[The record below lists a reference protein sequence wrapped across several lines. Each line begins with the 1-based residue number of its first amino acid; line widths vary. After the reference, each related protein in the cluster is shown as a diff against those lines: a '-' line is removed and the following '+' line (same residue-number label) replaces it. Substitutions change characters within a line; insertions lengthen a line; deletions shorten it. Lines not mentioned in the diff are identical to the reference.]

1 MAIGGKSTRLGSL
14 RISGGKTSTTL
25 ADALLS
31 AKIKLSATSVSE
43 LEFDFADT
51 ATGYLAR
58 QSFLRG
64 GTVSYSGWQFTVI
77 GVDQTSNLDGMTGKV
92 IAQSKA
98 ILALK
103 RQTGAKKWGKVNRA
117 MWIAARARSVGMNST
132 VQAMGTGIVNRKKK
146 EKGKDPESSWDL
158 MNAIAKDRSAF
169 IFEYG
174 KRLVVGTPG
183 FLISKGYGGRDIGL
197 WWHNKT
203 KMHAALVGGGP
214 VVSWDESSDAT
225 YSMSLQLSAPDAH
238 LIRPGDSI
246 RFSKASPVMYR
257 GPWLVTDVE
266 LDAAADTP
274 VSVKA
279 VRAYK
284 IPRQEMKVETPKKK
298 TPKKKA
304 VAKKRTAKSTSKK
317 KSTSKSI
324 SSTSSPKVSATGK
337 SRKAQVEAWGRQYI
351 GRSVDYDGGYG
362 AQCVDGFKM
371 FHARFVG
378 GPTIRGNGKD
388 NVNNAVA
395 SGLYSRVSVAT
406 MQPGDV
412 ISWGS
417 SWGRGYGHVGVAL
430 GRASG
435 GKVYVW
441 NQLNGVCR
449 FSNLSTS
456 GIVGVARPRR
466 WRAGGGSSKAYAIR

>member
-14 RISGGKTSTTL
+14 RISGGKTSSTL
-25 ADALLS
+25 TDALLS
-31 AKIKLSATSVSE
+31 AKIKLSASSISE
-43 LEFDFADT
+43 LEFEFADT

-64 GTVSYSGWQFTVI
+64 GTISYAGWQFTVI
-77 GVDQTSNLDGMTGKV
+77 GVDQRSTMEGMSGKV
-92 IAQSKA
+92 VAQSKS
-98 ILALK
+98 IHSLK

-117 MWIAARARSVGMNST
+117 RWIAARARSVGMSAT
-132 VQAMGTGIVNRKKK
+132 VQDMGTGTVNRKKK
-146 EKGKDPESSWDL
+146 EKGKDSESSWDL
-158 MNAIAKDRSAF
+158 MNSIAKDRSAL

-174 KRLVVGTPG
+174 KRLVVGSPAYLVG
-183 FLISKGYGGRDIGL
+183 KGYGGRDIGL
-197 WWHNKT
+197 WWHNKS

-214 VVSWDESSDAT
+214 VMSWDESSDAN
-225 YSMSLQLSAPDAH
+225 YSMSLELSAPDAH
-238 LIRPGDSI
+238 LIRPGDTI

-257 GPWLVTDVE
+257 GPWLVTDVD
-266 LDAAADTP
+266 LDAATDNP

-279 VRAYK
+279 VRVWK
-284 IPRQEMKVETPKKK
+284 IPRQEMKVDTPKKK

-304 VAKKRTAKSTSKK
+304 TKKRTSRSTSKK
-317 KSTSKSI
+317 KSTSRSI
-324 SSTSSPKVSATGK
+324 SSTSSPKTSSVGK
-337 SRKAQVEAWGRQYI
+337 SRKAQVESWGRQYI

-371 FHARFVG
+371 FHAHFVG

-395 SGLYSRVSVAT
+395 SGLYSRVSLAN

-466 WRAGGGSSKAYAIR
+466 WRGGGGSSKAYSIR